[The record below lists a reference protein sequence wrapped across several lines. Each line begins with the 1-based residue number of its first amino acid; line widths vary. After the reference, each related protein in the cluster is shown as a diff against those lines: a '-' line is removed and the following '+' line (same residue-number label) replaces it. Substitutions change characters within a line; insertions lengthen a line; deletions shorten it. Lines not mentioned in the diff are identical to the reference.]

1 MAASRTNP
9 AAAPAATPDS
19 GCSTGMPPGSIPPRL
34 AGVAC
39 FRLIRTLERR
49 RHILQ
54 NGWAGMH
61 HFAVRLRHGRWIA
74 FRCQPERDHHI
85 CPAAQ
90 HQRGLPGA
98 TPSEANSRKYSTC
111 RNFAFPSPNSP
122 GMQQPPIGVQHPPA
136 RVPYSCSGK
145 ACNSIFITML
155 PAQSFPSVETRA
167 IFCASDRECLS
178 CSGLYSNDCCG
189 HRSATI
195 PIGVRLPAPSA
206 TGATH

>member
-9 AAAPAATPDS
+9 AAAPAATPES
-19 GCSTGMPPGSIPPRL
+19 GWSTGMPPGSIPPRL

-85 CPAAQ
+85 CPATQ

-111 RNFAFPSPNSP
+111 RIFGHPVPEKPDMQFPPAGVQLQITRVMRPRSRTASSSTSMARKPAWPFPST
-122 GMQQPPIGVQHPPA
+122 
-136 RVPYSCSGK
+136 K
-145 ACNSIFITML
+145 
-155 PAQSFPSVETRA
+155 TRA
-167 IFCASDRECLS
+167 IFCASARECLS
-178 CSGLYSNDCCG
+178 CFNLYSNICRG
-189 HRSATI
+189 HRSAAI
-195 PIGVRLPAPSA
+195 PNWRRRAA
-206 TGATH
+206 